1 MTRGR
6 AQLVLNPISG
16 RGIGLKWQDWIV
28 SHFRSAGFVPQV
40 HVTQRKDHARRI
52 AEQID
57 EECQLVVCVGGD
69 GTLNEVVNGLQVDV
83 PIAVVPLGGANVVA
97 QELELPLDIAGACAA
112 ATAGESRRWD
122 VGVANGRRFLL
133 MAGMGWDAYV
143 VHRVHRRRRGPVTKL
158 SYALGALEG
167 FRWYEFPR
175 VQLTLDDKIETWGY
189 VVVAGNAHKYGGPG
203 ELTSLAKPDDGLLD
217 VVVWQK
223 RRRLELLR
231 LLGWTFS
238 RRLHLASGVEYHRC
252 RRLVATSI
260 NPVPCQVDGD
270 PAGHLPVA
278 LTVEPAA
285 VQLVGLRRGQ

>member
-1 MTRGR
+1 MVRGC
-6 AQLVLNPISG
+6 AQLILNPISG

-28 SHFRSAGFVPQV
+28 SHFQSAGFAPTV
-40 HVTQRKDHARRI
+40 HVTQGKDDAKRI
-52 AEQID
+52 AAQID
-57 EECQLVVCVGGD
+57 EECPLVVCIGGD
-69 GTLNEVVNGLQVDV
+69 GTLNEIVNGLRADV

-97 QELELPLDIAGACAA
+97 QELGLPVDIAGACVA
-112 ATAGESRRWD
+112 ATTGEPRRWD

-158 SYALGALEG
+158 SYALGGLEG

-175 VQLTLDDKIETWGY
+175 IQLVIDDEIETWGY

-238 RRLHLASGVEYHRC
+238 GRLHLAPGVEYYRC

-260 NPVPCQVDGD
+260 EPVPCQVDGD
-270 PAGHLPVA
+270 PAGYLPRELV
-278 LTVEPAA
+278 VQPAA
-285 VQLVGLRRGQ
+285 VRLVGPRRG